1 MINTVKVWNTNITFS
16 KYPIGRMCSKGNYAN
31 ILVTKFF
38 DYSFIVLTG
47 PDTILVPVPRH
58 TMD

>member
-1 MINTVKVWNTNITFS
+1 
-16 KYPIGRMCSKGNYAN
+16 MCSKGNYAN

-47 PDTILVPVPRH
+47 PDMILVPVPGH